1 MSAFKLNIDDRSR
14 NAGRFIGRVRREL
27 VKTFTIE
34 VAKGNITKDGL
45 AAKLETEWS
54 TIQRKFNGEEAMS
67 WRDVADFAWA
77 MGCEVVLEVKP
88 KDRPTDNQPVS
99 Y

>member
-1 MSAFKLNIDDRSR
+1 MSTFKLDISDRSR

-34 VAKGNITKDGL
+34 VAKGNITRDGL

-54 TIQRKFNGEEAMS
+54 TIQAKLNGEEVMS
-67 WRDVADFAWA
+67 WRDVADIAWA

-88 KDRPTDNQPVS
+88 KSKQSLADHT
-99 Y
+99 